1 MISLLMISCCLI
13 TIRAEWKFSTINIDV
28 SDSCKAAIQR
38 LSELD
43 VSDPQLMVYY
53 WDSWGKPSDGILT
66 GDTTFLG
73 HYDECIDLKNT
84 ALGEMK
90 YCLYS
95 MIMETNTS
103 LTNPADSSEG
113 VCSSNECPVPI
124 NISSTIDIKVGI
136 CYPSQCSSSEFA
148 TVLSTMVITHVAKII
163 LPNKINSLATKVKS
177 TGHSP
182 AFCPDTDI
190 EFDTG
195 AVAVI
200 VICGLLIGLVILGT
214 TMDYILRQL
223 SSLTEITNNAKVVQ
237 TTVNNKETIEN
248 PRCSDK
254 QVTIRDFMLS
264 FSLYKTVPSLV
275 STKQSPSVIEG
286 LNAIKIFFNSFIVI
300 HHVYT
305 FAILMFPFANH
316 TLYFYDVLS
325 RFTFQPT
332 VNITFPVDAFFLSSA
347 TLSAY
352 LTFRDMEKHKKFRCA
367 YFYLN
372 RILRLSPMYYLFT
385 FITYKLSVHLGQGPL
400 WFSQDYHTCTNTW
413 WYNIFYLNN
422 LSGCLNSCM
431 IATWHICADMQLFIF
446 SPIFIVLLYHS
457 PYYGMIAI
465 VTAMVTATTAVGI
478 LSAKNEYWA
487 ATLAKPKFMEQVDGL
502 HFNPLH
508 RINTYLTGIVLAYI
522 LYKKYNIATLPIGNW
537 LKQLIYLALWSIAI
551 YLCTVPTLFGTY
563 GEYSQTHH
571 FTDFE
576 NITFLMFS
584 GLAFS
589 IGLSI
594 IIYICNTGYGGMFG
608 SFISWPGWDPM
619 SRLIYG
625 VFLIHQM
632 VILYIFGT
640 LRSSLRY
647 TDPLFIMIIVFTI
660 VASYIL
666 SAFTAVFGEL
676 PIANVV
682 SLCFKL
688 AGMESRSSSLKAS
701 MY

>member
-1 MISLLMISCCLI
+1 MISLFMISCCLI
-13 TIRAEWKFSTINIDV
+13 IVRAEWKFSALNIDV
-28 SDSCKAAIQR
+28 SDRCKAAIQR
-38 LSELD
+38 LSELE
-43 VSDPQLMVYY
+43 VSDPQLMAYY

-73 HYDECIDLKNT
+73 HYDECINLKNT
-84 ALGEMK
+84 ALEEMK
-90 YCLYS
+90 YCIYS

-103 LTNPADSSEG
+103 LISPADSSDG

-124 NISSTIDIKVGI
+124 SMSSVTDIKVGI
-136 CYPSQCSSSEFA
+136 CYPSQCSAAEFA
-148 TVLSTMVITHVAKII
+148 IVLSTMVITNVAKITS
-163 LPNKINSLATKVKS
+163 LNKINSYATKIKS
-177 TGHSP
+177 NRHSP
-182 AFCPDTDI
+182 AFCPDTDV

-200 VICGLLIGLVILGT
+200 VICGLLIGLVIVGT
-214 TMDYILRQL
+214 TVDYVLQQL
-223 SSLTEITNNAKVVQ
+223 SSPEKAKNAKIVQ
-237 TTVNNKETIEN
+237 TTVYNKETIEK
-248 PRCSDK
+248 PQRSDK
-254 QVTIRDFMLS
+254 QVTKKDFMLS

-275 STKQSPSVIEG
+275 STKQSPSTIEG
-286 LNAIKIFFNSFIVI
+286 LNAIKIFFNSIIVI

-305 FAILMFPFANH
+305 LAIFMFPLANH
-316 TLYFYDVLS
+316 TSYFYDVLS

-332 VNITFPVDAFFLSSA
+332 VNITFSVDAFFLISA

-352 LTFRDMEKHKKFRCA
+352 LTFKDVEKHKKFRCV

-372 RILRLSPMYYLFT
+372 RIMRLSPMYYLFT
-385 FITYKLSVHLGQGPL
+385 FIAYKLSVHLGQGPF
-400 WFSQDYHTCTNTW
+400 WFSQDYHTCASTW

-422 LSGCLNSCM
+422 ISGCLNSCVL
-431 IATWHICADMQLFIF
+431 ATWHICADMQLFIF
-446 SPIFIVLLYHS
+446 SPIFIVLLYRS
-457 PYYGMIAI
+457 PYYGMITI
-465 VTAMVTATTAVGI
+465 VTIMVTATATVGI

-487 ATLAKPKFMEQVDGL
+487 ATLANPNSDEQINGL

-508 RINTYLTGIVLAYI
+508 RINTYLTGIVLGYI
-522 LYKKYNIATLPIGNW
+522 LYKKYNIASLPLRNW

-576 NITFLMFS
+576 NITFLMFT

-608 SFISWPGWDPM
+608 IFISWPGWDPM

-640 LRSSLRY
+640 LQSSLRY
-647 TDPLFIMIIVFTI
+647 TDPVFIMISVFTI
-660 VASYIL
+660 VTSYIL
-666 SAFTAVFGEL
+666 SAFTAVLGEL

-688 AGMESRSSSLKAS
+688 AGMESRSSSF
-701 MY
+701 